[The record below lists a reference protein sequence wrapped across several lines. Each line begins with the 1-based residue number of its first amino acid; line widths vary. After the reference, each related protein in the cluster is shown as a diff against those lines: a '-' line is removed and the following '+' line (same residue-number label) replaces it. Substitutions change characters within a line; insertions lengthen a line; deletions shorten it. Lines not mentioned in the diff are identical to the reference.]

1 MWLRQSL
8 HRTGSTSA
16 RILLPALLLAS
27 TAFAHGGGIDGQGGH
42 NDRAE
47 SNYHFHQGP
56 LAGETFATKE
66 DGTSALQVEVEP
78 GPTEE
83 LPRPQLPPVPL
94 GQIRLASFNIRIY
107 STGSRDDT
115 ELGLIAD
122 RLQQFDLVAI
132 QELRDEEV
140 VQRTLSI
147 LEARGHVYHAMV
159 SPPVGRGVKER
170 YAFLW
175 RPEKVAPVD
184 SGTVYSDPD
193 DVFIREPF
201 YASFVAGSFDFTLI
215 TIHVIF
221 GDRVADRR
229 AEAILLDDV
238 YRTVQDAD
246 PEEQDVI
253 FLGDF
258 NLPPSD
264 SGMGEIGAL
273 LNPVITGDERT
284 TISDASLYD
293 NFWWDARFLTEWTG
307 AAGIDRFDEAV
318 FGNDDDAASLAVSDH
333 RPVWTIFSTDSDDDG
348 LLRRTDAAPHSWADA
363 KTEALNNDSQRDR
376 R

>member
-1 MWLRQSL
+1 
-8 HRTGSTSA
+8 
-16 RILLPALLLAS
+16 S
-27 TAFAHGGGIDGQGGH
+27 TAAYAHSGGLDAQGGH
-42 NDRAE
+42 NDRAAGT
-47 SNYHFHQGP
+47 YHFHQGP

-66 DGTSALQVEVEP
+66 EATEALLGEVGESP
-78 GPTEE
+78 PVD
-83 LPRPQLPPVPL
+83 LPSPQLPPVPP

-107 STGSRDDT
+107 STGSRNDT

-147 LEARGHVYHAMV
+147 LEARGHLYHALV

-175 RPEKVAPVD
+175 RPEKVAPLD
-184 SGTVYSDPD
+184 SGTVYPDPE

-201 YASFVAGSFDFTLI
+201 YASFRAGSFDFTLI

-221 GDRVADRR
+221 GDGVADRR
-229 AEAILLDDV
+229 AENLLLDDV
-238 YRTVQDAD
+238 YRAVQDAD
-246 PEEQDVI
+246 PNEQDVI
-253 FLGDF
+253 LLGDF

-264 SGMGEIGAL
+264 SGMVEIDVL
-273 LNPVITGDERT
+273 LDPVFTGDVRT
-284 TISDASLYD
+284 TISETSLYD
-293 NFWWDARFLTEWTG
+293 NLWWDAEFVTEWTG
-307 AAGIDRFDEAV
+307 VAGIDRFDEAV

-333 RPVWTIFSTDSDDDG
+333 RPIWVTLFTELPDDDG
-348 LLRRTDAAPHSWADA
+348 PSVSTGITPKRWGNA
-363 KTEALNNDSQRDR
+363 KLAR
-376 R
+376 